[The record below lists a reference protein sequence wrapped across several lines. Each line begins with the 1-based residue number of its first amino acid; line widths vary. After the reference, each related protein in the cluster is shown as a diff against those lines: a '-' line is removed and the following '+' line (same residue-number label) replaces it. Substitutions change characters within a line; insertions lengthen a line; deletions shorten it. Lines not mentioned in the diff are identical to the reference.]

1 MFTNGNGQE
10 LKTYDVPCTVLNK
23 KGKSYEQGSTSTKQ
37 TTTKSNVVD
46 YINDF
51 TECKYTELYN

>member
-1 MFTNGNGQE
+1 MNREALVQNKQQQQRVMWQTN
-10 LKTYDVPCTVLNK
+10 
-23 KGKSYEQGSTSTKQ
+23 
-37 TTTKSNVVD
+37 